1 MNLIVTTPEFAKA
14 CAERQYA
21 LTEQRKNAIADIV
34 RAHYAKHGP
43 AITDAL
49 KAVNGKA
56 ASFAITHPIAVVD
69 VAERAEA
76 LLAKRGVTKANRK
89 GARVVFCPAGPSANA
104 YKYGAKS
111 TQIVLERNTTGW
123 KLVAV
128 TETTVYPRSGE
139 RFGLTVSEAAA
150 ADITRHAF
158 DGITVR
164 ATAKTNAQ

>member
-1 MNLIVTTPEFAKA
+1 MNLIVTTPEFDKA

-21 LTEQRKNAIADIV
+21 LTEQRKNAIADVV

-43 AITDAL
+43 AITNAL
-49 KAVNGKA
+49 RAVNGKA
-56 ASFAITHPIAVVD
+56 ASFAITDPVAVVN

-76 LLAKRGVTKANRK
+76 LLTKRGVTKANRK
-89 GARVVFCPAGPSANA
+89 GARVVFCPAGPSASA

-111 TQIVLERNTTGW
+111 TQIVLERNSQGW
-123 KLVAV
+123 RLVEV
-128 TETTVYPRSGE
+128 TETKVYPRSGE

-158 DGITVR
+158 DGIHV
-164 ATAKTNAQ
+164 ACAVKTNAK